1 MTESP
6 ALPKPAQS
14 PRPPVLIGGR
24 GRRRTPQL
32 AAKYADEYNIPFCVV
47 EETQAAFDRVRAE
60 VEKAGRE
67 IPMIYS
73 AAQVV
78 CVGRNDAEVAR
89 RAAAIGR
96 EVDELRVNGL
106 AGTPT
111 RWWRRS
117 AGSPR
122 SARSGIYLQVLDL
135 SDLDH
140 LELIADRV
148 APQVA

>member
-1 MTESP
+1 
-6 ALPKPAQS
+6 
-14 PRPPVLIGGR
+14 
-24 GRRRTPQL
+24 
-32 AAKYADEYNIPFCVV
+32 
-47 EETQAAFDRVRAE
+47 
-60 VEKAGRE
+60 
-67 IPMIYS
+67 MIYS

-96 EVDELRVNGL
+96 EVDELKVNGL
-106 AGTPT
+106 AGTPDEVVEKIG
-111 RWWRRS
+111 RFAEIGAER
-117 AGSPR
+117 
-122 SARSGIYLQVLDL
+122 IYLQVLDL